1 MDVYVIAR
9 AFNPLDLVGVE
20 QAKSLSISHC
30 EALCRNGRHSGRHS
44 GRQASRQIRQEPFQ
58 PIAE

>member
-30 EALCRNGRHSGRHS
+30 EALCRNGRHSGR
-44 GRQASRQIRQEPFQ
+44 QASRQIRQEPFQ